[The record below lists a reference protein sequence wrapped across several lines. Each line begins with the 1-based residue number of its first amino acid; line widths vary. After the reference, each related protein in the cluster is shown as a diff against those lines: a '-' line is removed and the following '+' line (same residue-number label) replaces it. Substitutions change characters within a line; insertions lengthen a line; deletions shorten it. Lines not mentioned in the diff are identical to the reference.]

1 MGRNERW
8 GRWAA
13 TGLLP
18 WLVVVVAAFGLAIPV
33 YSQWRYPVTLLG
45 GIGVDHATAFNVLA
59 MIVPGLAAAF
69 AAVTAF
75 GAGATRSWPHRVGVQ
90 LLFLS
95 GLAFAGLGVFPL
107 DSANFEGVATQRHS
121 AAWLLWEVSFIP
133 AMLAL
138 GMAMQA
144 RDRTLAGLCW
154 VAGALVLVTG
164 FVPLLPAPLA
174 QRVGFLAWAGWFG
187 LAAWRWPARA

>member
-1 MGRNERW
+1 V
-8 GRWAA
+8 AA
-13 TGLLP
+13 GLLP
-18 WLVVVVAAFGLAIPV
+18 WGVVVVAAFGLAIPV

-45 GIGVDHATAFNVLA
+45 GAGIDHAVAFNVLG

-69 AAVTAF
+69 AALAVF
-75 GAGATRSWPHRVGVQ
+75 GGGAGRSWPHRVGVQ

-95 GLAFAGLGVFPL
+95 GLAFAGLGLFPL
-107 DSANFEGVATQRHS
+107 DPSDFEGAATQRHS

-138 GMAMQA
+138 GMAMQP

-154 VAGALVLVTG
+154 GAGALVLLTG

-174 QRVGFLAWAGWFG
+174 QRVGFLVWAGWFG